1 MTKLRKR
8 PISFHLRLTDEEN
21 EWLREQAWKSG
32 LKPQAYILAVMKGYQ
47 LKERPSMDLISILKS
62 LQQISN
68 NLNQIA
74 MRANNMN
81 FIDTEAYWNNVDS
94 LEDVKRNLLEVMY
107 G

>member
-1 MTKLRKR
+1 MAKSRKR
-8 PISFHLRLTDEEN
+8 AVSFHLRLTEEEN

-32 LKPQAYILAVMKGYQ
+32 LGPQAYILAVLKGYQ
-47 LKERPSMDLISILKS
+47 LKERPSMELISVLKS

-74 MRANNMN
+74 MRANSIN
-81 FIDTEAYWNNVDS
+81 FIDTAAYWENVDS
-94 LEDVKRNLLEVMY
+94 LEDVKGKLLEVMY